1 MHSHSRSRAV
11 TREDEHKGNN
21 GLLQGNS
28 LRQRYHAINSP
39 CFPNFH
45 NNCRNI
51 FFSYFYRTFR
61 CFELGGLLCTVK
73 PLYPWKP
80 LQQQLMLVIT
90 LLFRN
95 LSSML
100 LCFHSS
106 NFASFVQFLTVP
118 HYSKMIFP
126 SLSSSISTV

>member
-1 MHSHSRSRAV
+1 ME
-11 TREDEHKGNN
+11 T
-21 GLLQGNS
+21 
-28 LRQRYHAINSP
+28 
-39 CFPNFH
+39 F
-45 NNCRNI
+45 

-95 LSSML
+95 PSSML

-118 HYSKMIFP
+118 HYSKIFS
-126 SLSSSISTV
+126 SLSSSLFYFHSLSYNQLIIFISTSLGFTSLYISKLPLQHHMSKTELPFLLRNSP